1 MGLPYEGT
9 YVSLEEDFTAE
20 LGRSPEGVWA
30 APGRVNLIGEHTDY
44 NDGFVLPLAI
54 PQGVLAAAAR
64 RDDGVIRLVSRQQD
78 GRVEVP
84 VDKLTPGS
92 PGGWS
97 GYVLG
102 VAWALREAGHD
113 IGGVD
118 LLVHG
123 DVPLGAGLSSSAA
136 LECAAA
142 IALVDLYSLD
152 IPRPA
157 LAKLAQKAEND
168 YVGMPCGVLDQS
180 ASLLCTEDNALFMD
194 TRTLEAEQVPL
205 DLAGA
210 GLTLL
215 VIDTKA
221 PHRHVDGEYAQRRA
235 SCEEAAR
242 LLGVPALRDIS
253 LDDLDTALARLDDAM
268 LRRRV
273 RHVVTENE
281 RVLDTVQRLRAGSP
295 RDIGGLLT
303 QSHESLRDDYEVTVD
318 ELDTAVE
325 AALAAGA
332 LGARMTGGGFGGC
345 IIALVDTELADSVEA
360 RVQDAFALKGFSRPV
375 GFVVQPAPGARR
387 LT

>member
-1 MGLPYEGT
+1 M
-9 YVSLEEDFTAE
+9 SLEEDFTAE

>member
-1 MGLPYEGT
+1 M
-9 YVSLEEDFTAE
+9 SLEEDFTAK

-54 PQGVLAAAAR
+54 PQGVLAAVAR
-64 RDDGVIRLVSRQQD
+64 RDDGVLRLVSRQQD
-78 GRVEVP
+78 GRVELS
-84 VDKLTPGS
+84 VDKLAPGS

-113 IGGVD
+113 VGGADILVD
-118 LLVHG
+118 G

-142 IALVDLYSLD
+142 LALVDLFGLD
-152 IPRPA
+152 VPRPD

-180 ASLLCTEDNALFMD
+180 ASLLCTEDHALFMD
-194 TRTLEAEQVPL
+194 TRTLAAEQVPL
-205 DLAGA
+205 DLGGA

-215 VIDTKA
+215 VVDTKA

-235 SCEEAAR
+235 ACEEAAR
-242 LLGVPALRDIS
+242 LLGVPALRDVALDG
-253 LDDLDTALARLDDAM
+253 LDDALARLSDPV
-268 LRRRV
+268 LKRRV

-325 AALAAGA
+325 AALGAGA

-345 IIALVDTELADSVEA
+345 IIALVDTELAETVVA
-360 RVQDAFALKGFSRPV
+360 RVQEAFALKGFNRPAS
-375 GFVVQPAPGARR
+375 FVVQPSPGARR
-387 LT
+387 LA